1 MAWTGFD
8 RPLSPQKFDV
18 RVPKVMLRFRPLSM
32 FESVAPE
39 AFVPRTRRVFY
50 ETLPVS
56 IAVHVVAVG
65 AALASMIWNVVL
77 PTQSPKMIVAYSLTQ
92 LPDPPPPPPPPPK
105 AEPPKPLLT
114 LPKLAPSPAPTQ
126 IVAPTVIPDTIPD
139 VVPPAPVVAPPP
151 PPATVAA
158 PAVAEAQG
166 SPNGMTGGQIGGTG
180 KTMGTPGGIT
190 FGDDGRVYVD
200 RSVKL
205 PLKEIDHE
213 FPHYPDAAKKNRLE
227 GTCVVRYTV
236 GKNGRIIDI
245 AILNHAPDPMFDE
258 ETLNTIRSWRYRP
271 MMMNGKPVEVVHEV
285 EVNYQYIVR

>member
-1 MAWTGFD
+1 
-8 RPLSPQKFDV
+8 
-18 RVPKVMLRFRPLSM
+18 M
-32 FESVAPE
+32 FETVAPE
-39 AFVPRTRRVFY
+39 AFEPRTRRVFY

-65 AALASMIWNVVL
+65 AAVASMVWNVVL

-92 LPDPPPPPPPPPK
+92 VPDPPPPPPPPPK
-105 AEPPKPLLT
+105 AEPPKPAVA
-114 LPKLAPSPAPTQ
+114 LPKLAPPPPAAPTQ
-126 IVAPTVIPDTIPD
+126 IVAPTIIPDTIPE
-139 VVPPAPVVAPPP
+139 VVPP
-151 PPATVAA
+151 PPALPPPPAPAPVAA
-158 PAVAEAQG
+158 PAVADATG
-166 SPNGMTGGQIGGTG
+166 APNGMTGGQLGGLG
-180 KTMGTPGGIT
+180 KTLGATGGIT

-205 PLKEIDHE
+205 PLKEVDHE

-245 AILNHAPDPMFDE
+245 AILNHAVDPMFDE